1 MSGTSAGLVLAGRC
15 WRLGDDVSSDALI
28 SARHVFEYD
37 PRMLRKHLLAEVRPE
52 FAAEAQ
58 PGDVLVVGKR
68 FAHGSQHS
76 HPFLALKEMGV
87 GLVART
93 LSRPAFRLAIYMG
106 VPLLEVGKDVPEQL
120 GDGDRL
126 RVDFSAGAIANES
139 RGVDLQVEPLPA
151 FLLEIV
157 AAGGG
162 LAHLKQQ
169 HAAA

>member
-1 MSGTSAGLVLAGRC
+1 MSGLALAGRC
-15 WRLGDDVSSDALI
+15 WRLGDDVASDALI

-37 PRMLRKHLLAEVRPE
+37 PRLLRKHILAEVRPE
-52 FAAEAQ
+52 FAAEAT
-58 PGDVLVVGKR
+58 PGDILVVGKR

-76 HPFLALKEMGV
+76 HPFIALKELGV
-87 GLVART
+87 GLIART

-106 VPLLEVGKDVPEQL
+106 VPLLEVGEDVYDQL

-126 RVDFSAGAIANES
+126 RVDFATGAIADETS
-139 RGVDLQVEPLPA
+139 GARLQADPLPA

-162 LAHLKQQ
+162 LGHLKQQ
-169 HAAA
+169 HAAAA

>member
-1 MSGTSAGLVLAGRC
+1 VSGLCLAGRC
-15 WRLGDDVSSDALI
+15 WRLGDDVASDALI

-37 PRMLRKHLLAEVRPE
+37 PRLLRKHILAEVRPE
-52 FAAEAQ
+52 FAAEAK
-58 PGDVLVVGKR
+58 PGDILVVGKR

-76 HPFLALKEMGV
+76 HPFIALKEMGV
-87 GLVART
+87 GLIART

-106 VPLLEVGKDVPEQL
+106 VPLLEVGADVLDQL

-126 RVDFSAGAIANES
+126 RVDFATGTIADETSGA
-139 RGVDLQVEPLPA
+139 RLQVDPLPA
-151 FLLEIV
+151 FLIEIV

-162 LAHLKQQ
+162 LGHLKQQ

>member
-1 MSGTSAGLVLAGRC
+1 MSGMSTGLVLAGRC

-37 PRMLRKHLLAEVRPE
+37 PRLLRKHLLAEVRPE

-76 HPFLALKEMGV
+76 HPFLALKEMGI

-106 VPLLEVGKDVPEQL
+106 VPLLEVGADVLDQL

-126 RVDFSAGAIANES
+126 RVDFATGTIADETSGA
-139 RGVDLQVEPLPA
+139 RLQVDPLPA
-151 FLLEIV
+151 FLIEIV

-162 LAHLKQQ
+162 LGHLKQQ

>member
-1 MSGTSAGLVLAGRC
+1 MSGLAFAGRC
-15 WRLGDDVSSDALI
+15 WRLGDDVASDALI

-37 PRMLRKHLLAEVRPE
+37 PRLLRKHILAEVRPE
-52 FAAEAQ
+52 FAAEAT
-58 PGDVLVVGKR
+58 PGDILVVGKR

-76 HPFLALKEMGV
+76 HPFIALKEMGV
-87 GLVART
+87 GLIART

-106 VPLLEVGKDVPEQL
+106 VPLLEVGADVLDQL

-126 RVDFSAGAIANES
+126 RVDFATGAIADETS
-139 RGVDLQVEPLPA
+139 GARLQVDPLPA
-151 FLLEIV
+151 FLIEIV

-162 LAHLKQQ
+162 LGHLKQQ

>member
-1 MSGTSAGLVLAGRC
+1 MTGLVLGGRC

-37 PRMLRKHLLAEVRPE
+37 PRLLRKHILAEVRPE
-52 FAAEAQ
+52 FAAEAR
-58 PGDVLVVGKR
+58 PGDLLVVGTR

-76 HPFLALKEMGV
+76 HPFIALKEMGV
-87 GLVART
+87 GLIART

-106 VPLLEVGKDVPEQL
+106 VPLLEVGEDARDQL

-126 RVDFSAGAIANES
+126 QVDFSTGSIANQTT
-139 RGVDLQVEPLPA
+139 GAALQVEPLPA

-162 LAHLKQQ
+162 LGHLKLQ

>member
-1 MSGTSAGLVLAGRC
+1 MSGLVLAGRC

-52 FAAEAQ
+52 FAAAAR
-58 PGDVLVVGKR
+58 PGDMLVVGKR

-87 GLVART
+87 GLIART

-106 VPLLEVGKDVPEQL
+106 VPLLEVGEDVPAQL

-126 RVDFSAGAIANES
+126 RVDFASGAIANETS
-139 RGVDLQVEPLPA
+139 GARLQVDPLPP

-162 LAHLKQQ
+162 LAHLQQQ

>member
-1 MSGTSAGLVLAGRC
+1 MSGLVFSGRC
-15 WRLGDDVSSDALI
+15 WRLGDDVASDSLI

-37 PRMLRKHLLAEVRPE
+37 PRLLRKHILAEVRPE
-52 FAAEAQ
+52 FAVEAK
-58 PGDVLVVGKR
+58 PGDILVVGKR

-76 HPFLALKEMGV
+76 HPFIALKEMGV
-87 GLVART
+87 GLIART
-93 LSRPAFRLAIYMG
+93 LSRPAFRLSIYMG
-106 VPLLEVGKDVPEQL
+106 VPLLEVGADVVERL

-126 RVDFSAGAIANES
+126 RVDFATGTITDETSCV
-139 RGVDLQVEPLPA
+139 RLQTDPLPA

-162 LAHLKQQ
+162 LGHLKQQ